1 MLVRIWGTRAFERKV
16 TGGGSTETGSCAVTM
31 NRGAR
36 DKMAESFTIRAA
48 GAGDVELILQMIREM
63 ATAEQRQ
70 NAVTIT
76 RPALERHVFGERPVA
91 EVFLG
96 YWDGDP
102 VAYLMVQARFSSY
115 SGDPILYVED
125 VFVRARAQGRGLGKK
140 LMAFAAELGRKR
152 GCGSMHWSVGD
163 WNGPALVFYDRLG
176 GVREKGRVHY
186 QLDAAG
192 LAALASE
199 APR

>member
-1 MLVRIWGTRAFERKV
+1 
-16 TGGGSTETGSCAVTM
+16 
-31 NRGAR
+31 
-36 DKMAESFTIRAA
+36 MAEAFTIRAA
-48 GAGDVELILQMIREM
+48 SAVEVELILQMIREM

-76 RPALERHVFGERPVA
+76 RAALERHVFGERPIA

-96 YWDGDP
+96 FWEGEP

-115 SGDPILYVED
+115 AGDPILYVED
-125 VFVRARAQGRGLGKK
+125 VFVRARSQGRGLGKK
-140 LMAFAAELGRKR
+140 LMAFAAELAKKR
-152 GCGSMHWSVGD
+152 GCGAMHWSVGD
-163 WNGPALVFYDRLG
+163 WNAPALVFYDRLN

-186 QLDAAG
+186 EMEGAR
-192 LAALASE
+192 LAALAGE